1 LFLCFLAYLVFEYD
15 PKVDTLLRVT
25 KEDYRSCNGRKPIEK
40 YDDGR
45 TKVEL
50 DRSEVFYFIGGAKGF
65 CENGQK
71 LSVVVIPQ
79 GISQLTGLRWIGK
92 LIAILP

>member
-1 LFLCFLAYLVFEYD
+1 
-15 PKVDTLLRVT
+15 VT
-25 KEDYRSCNGRKPIEK
+25 KEDYKSCNGRKPIEK

-79 GISQLTGLRWIGK
+79 GISQLTGLRWIEK